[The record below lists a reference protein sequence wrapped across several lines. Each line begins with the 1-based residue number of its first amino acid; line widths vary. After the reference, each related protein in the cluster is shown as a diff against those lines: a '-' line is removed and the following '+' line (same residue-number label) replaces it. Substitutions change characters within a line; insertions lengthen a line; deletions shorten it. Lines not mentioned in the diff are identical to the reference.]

1 LTNSLAALSATRAN
15 LNQNHMKTL
24 PILYTGQQ
32 FRVIRN
38 QAGMSVNKLAEM
50 SGVARTQIYNFE
62 GGTLNITVSTY
73 RRLLNAL
80 AEFKSTQS

>member
-1 LTNSLAALSATRAN
+1 
-15 LNQNHMKTL
+15 MKTL

-62 GGTLNITVSTY
+62 GGTLNITISTY

-80 AEFKSTQS
+80 AEFKAGQP

>member
-1 LTNSLAALSATRAN
+1 
-15 LNQNHMKTL
+15 MKTL

-38 QAGMSVNKLAEM
+38 QAGMSVNKLFKM
-50 SGVARTQIYNFE
+50 TGVSRTQINEYEN
-62 GGTLNITVSTY
+62 GGNITISTY

-80 AEFKSTQS
+80 AEFKAVQP